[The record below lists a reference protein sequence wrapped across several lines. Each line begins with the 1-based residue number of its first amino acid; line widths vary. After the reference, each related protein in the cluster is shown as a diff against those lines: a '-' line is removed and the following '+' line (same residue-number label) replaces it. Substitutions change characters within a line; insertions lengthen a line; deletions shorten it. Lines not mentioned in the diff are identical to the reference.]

1 MFYHLRWDK
10 AVLAVLWLVFSIWT
24 LRKLSS
30 LGPEERVERKFGVN
44 QFGLFSWAG
53 TTVAGVM
60 LMQSSPGASLWKDA
74 AYMGFVM
81 FPICAW
87 GGYLWGKAMSAMLN
101 R

>member
-30 LGPEERVERKFGVN
+30 LGPEERVERKHGVN

-53 TTVAGVM
+53 TP
-60 LMQSSPGASLWKDA
+60 LPEL
-74 AYMGFVM
+74 
-81 FPICAW
+81 C
-87 GGYLWGKAMSAMLN
+87 
-101 R
+101 